1 MEEKKEVS
9 FKDIAKLVLRTGALI
24 GAGAVAGCCLRN
36 QDLSGLKGIGKVCAG
51 LGIIGISHAVGNAAA
66 DAIDKD
72 VDNVCGFIGE
82 LSAMTDTEEEKSESN
97 VVEFAAT

>member
-1 MEEKKEVS
+1 MEEKKVS
-9 FKDIAKLVLRTGALI
+9 FKSIAKLVLRTGAMI

-36 QDLSGLKGIGKVCAG
+36 QDLSGLKGFGKICAG
-51 LGIIGISHAVGNAAA
+51 LGIVGISHAVGNAAA

-72 VDNVCGFIGE
+72 VDNVCEFIGE
-82 LSAMTDTEEEKSESN
+82 ISTMGEKEEESNDN